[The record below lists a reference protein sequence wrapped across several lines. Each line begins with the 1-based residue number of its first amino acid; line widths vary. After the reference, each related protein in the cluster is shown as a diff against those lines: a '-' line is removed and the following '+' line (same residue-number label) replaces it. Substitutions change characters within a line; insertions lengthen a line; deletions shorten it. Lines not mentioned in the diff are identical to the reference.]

1 MFVKEFLKQSF
12 FKKVSKG
19 FLDIV
24 RARGEKRCRDLCV
37 WVGHNISLLFCFLL
51 ILERG
56 SILRENQILARK
68 SNFRIIP
75 VYLYTSTEKQKV
87 AWWSCL
93 SFCFSVE
100 VDSFKGKIRK
110 VDFRGSIFFSRRIDP
125 CSRMSRKQKRSEM
138 LWPTHTQRSRHLF
151 LPLALTMS
159 KKPFETFLKND
170 CFKNSFT
177 NIILCLKA

>member
-1 MFVKEFLKQSF
+1 MGSPAQCDYSDNCSIFS
-12 FKKVSKG
+12 
-19 FLDIV
+19 DIHTGLESQFSNHHLIYM
-24 RARGEKRCRDLCV
+24 RFARL
-37 WVGHNISLLFCFLL
+37 S
-51 ILERG
+51 
-56 SILRENQILARK
+56 SLARK

-75 VYLYTSTEKQKV
+75 MYLYTSTEKQKV
-87 AWWSCL
+87 AWGSLL

-151 LPLALTMS
+151 SPLALTMS

-177 NIILCLKA
+177 KVILCLKA